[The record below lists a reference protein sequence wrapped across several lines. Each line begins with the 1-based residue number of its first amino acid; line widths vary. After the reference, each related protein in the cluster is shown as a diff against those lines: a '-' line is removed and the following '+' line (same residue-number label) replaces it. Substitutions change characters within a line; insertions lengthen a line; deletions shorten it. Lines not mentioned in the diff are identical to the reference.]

1 MKNSGAQNHPGKRA
15 KAVGLIG
22 KETIEQVLAST
33 DIVDLIS
40 SYIPLKRAGTGYKA
54 NCPFH
59 HEKTPSFNV
68 SAARQFYHCFGCG
81 KSGNAI
87 SFVMEHEGLLFM
99 DALKKL
105 ASKAGVHLEE
115 EPDDPKARAARK
127 SRGRILDLHREA
139 SAFFHE
145 HLKTDPVC
153 QHARDYLKGRGFG
166 RETAERWEIGW
177 MPENPKVF
185 LDWARERK
193 YTGKELVDCG
203 FAGLKDADRPSAGI
217 YVRFRDRLMF
227 PIRNEIGD
235 VIAFSGRQLKDDP
248 RTGKYINSPET
259 EIFKKSNVLFGLDM
273 AKKAILKEKT
283 VIICEGQIDAIA
295 CHEKGVENTI
305 ASQGT
310 AFTPQHARI
319 LKRYAATAALCF
331 DADSAGIKASQS
343 AFRELAAEGLS
354 VKIVRLPAGDDP
366 DTYIKAHGAE
376 GFRKLIEEAK
386 GYFDF
391 KIEAAR
397 EKGLLDSAE
406 GRAELARE
414 CTGLLAA
421 MGDPAARDQQ
431 INMVSTLLG
440 LTSSTLREGIG
451 KAIKQAA
458 AQASRP
464 VNRRE
469 KDIEPEVIV
478 TPVPLDRTVGYLC
491 HLALT
496 SAPAQHFLSEQFE
509 TLHEAK
515 AWMEGVG
522 LLEKILGASPDPG
535 SSAAVNTF
543 IAGLRKGEQMA
554 INQLMG
560 SGDAV
565 AQDGLQAA
573 EQSLSMLSAVVLQK
587 RDAAVKAALNEP
599 GLPAER
605 MRALLEEAKEIAGL
619 LRWTGRS
626 LYDDELPQQTIKAEK
641 KPWEKWKK

>member
-1 MKNSGAQNHPGKRA
+1 M
-15 KAVGLIG
+15 GLIPR
-22 KETIEQVLAST
+22 ETIEQVLAST
-33 DIVDLIS
+33 DIVDLIN
-40 SYIPLKRAGTGYKA
+40 SYIPLKRVGSRYMA

-68 SAARQFYHCFGCG
+68 SPSNQFFHCFGCG

-87 SFVMEHEGLLFM
+87 GFVMEHEGLLFM

-105 ASKAGVHLEE
+105 ASKAGVHLDE
-115 EPDDPKARAARK
+115 EPDDPNVRAARR

-139 SAFFHE
+139 SAFFHQ
-145 HLKTDPVC
+145 HLKTDPAC

-319 LKRYAATAALCF
+319 LKRYAKTAALCF
-331 DADSAGIKASQS
+331 DADNAGIKASQS

-354 VKIVRLPAGDDP
+354 VKMVQLPAGDDP
-366 DTYIKAHGAE
+366 DSFIKAHGAE
-376 GFRKLIEEAK
+376 GFRKLIEGAK
-386 GYFDF
+386 GFFDF
-391 KIEAAR
+391 KIETAR
-397 EKGLLDSAE
+397 AKGLLDSAE
-406 GRAELARE
+406 GRAELARD
-414 CTGLLAA
+414 CTELLAA
-421 MGDPAARDQQ
+421 MGDHAARDQQ

-451 KAIKQAA
+451 KAIKKAA
-458 AQASRP
+458 AQAARP
-464 VNRRE
+464 AGRRE
-469 KDIEPEVIV
+469 QESEPEVSV

-515 AWMEGVG
+515 AWVEGVG
-522 LLEKILGASPDPG
+522 LLEKILAASPDPG
-535 SSAAVNTF
+535 SSAAVNAF
-543 IAGLRKGEQMA
+543 IAGLRKAEQMA
-554 INQLMG
+554 INMLMG
-560 SGDAV
+560 AGEAV
-565 AQDGLQAA
+565 PADGLQAA
-573 EQSLSMLSAVVLQK
+573 EQSLGMLSAVVLQK

-599 GLPAER
+599 GLSPER
-605 MRALLEEAKEIAGL
+605 MRELLEEAKEIAGL

-626 LYDDELPQQTIKAEK
+626 AFNDELPPETIKADK
-641 KPWEKWKK
+641 KPWEKKWKK

>member
-1 MKNSGAQNHPGKRA
+1 M
-15 KAVGLIG
+15 GLIPR
-22 KETIEQVLAST
+22 ETIEQVLAST

-68 SAARQFYHCFGCG
+68 SPSNQFFHCFGCG

-87 SFVMEHEGLLFM
+87 GFVMEHEGLLFM

-105 ASKAGVHLEE
+105 ASKAGVHLDE
-115 EPDDPKARAARK
+115 EPDDPHARAARR

-145 HLKTDPVC
+145 HLKTDPAC

-319 LKRYAATAALCF
+319 LKRYAKTAALCF
-331 DADSAGIKASQS
+331 DADNAGIKASQS
-343 AFRELAAEGLS
+343 AFRELAAEGLA
-354 VKIVRLPAGDDP
+354 VKMVQLPAGDDP
-366 DTYIKAHGAE
+366 DTFIKAYGAE
-376 GFRKLIEEAK
+376 GFRKLIEGAK
-386 GYFDF
+386 GFFDF

-397 EKGLLDSAE
+397 AKGLLDSAE

-414 CTGLLAA
+414 CTDLLAA
-421 MGDPAARDQQ
+421 MGDHAARDQQ

-451 KAIKQAA
+451 KAIKRAA
-458 AQASRP
+458 AQAARP
-464 VNRRE
+464 ANRRE
-469 KDIEPEVIV
+469 QESKPEVTV

-496 SAPAQHFLSEQFE
+496 SAPAQHFLGEQFE

-515 AWMEGVG
+515 AWVEGVG
-522 LLEKILGASPDPG
+522 LLEKILASSPDPG
-535 SSAAVNTF
+535 SSAAVNAF
-543 IAGLRKGEQMA
+543 IAGLRRSEQMA
-554 INQLMG
+554 INRLMG
-560 SGDAV
+560 AGETVPA
-565 AQDGLQAA
+565 DGLQAA
-573 EQSLSMLSAVVLQK
+573 EQSLGMLSAVVLQK

-599 GLPAER
+599 GISPER
-605 MRALLEEAKEIAGL
+605 MKELLEEAKEIAGL

-626 LYDDELPQQTIKAEK
+626 LYDDELPQETIKAEK
-641 KPWEKWKK
+641 KPWERKWKK